1 MIYFTAVKRR
11 ASCLSDDKLTSG
23 SVGIPVQFRFSE
35 DWDGLSKVAVFRSGT
50 VKVDVALTESACTVP
65 PEVLAEPGEDLTIG
79 VYGTDGTGNVVIPTV
94 YAFAGGVVRG
104 TAPSGIE
111 PTPQTQP
118 LIDQLVAAAG
128 EALSIAQGVRSDAD
142 SGMFNGA
149 KGDKGDKGDPGASG
163 PAGSD
168 GADGADGYS
177 PTVDVLTIPGGTRIV
192 ITDKDGSHSFD
203 VMDGE
208 DLTPPYEVD
217 FSVNASTEELTLE
230 SNAAEV
236 AAAAL
241 AAANTGAKL
250 MAKIGTV
257 DPEYLYG
264 CHIAPLLTALYIT
277 FYETR
282 PKVLEPEETETEWVS
297 LAIDATTN
305 TVRLLKHG
313 TTALAKASDI
323 PTKTSDLQNDSG
335 FVTQEEAL
343 LELFPDSGAVGD
355 VWCDPDYLE
364 EIWSNSSLK
373 ILLYAFYDKENEVDY
388 YGFVSD
394 RENYSTGSGNELHLW
409 IEAHEMDNAETKRF
423 YLSVRVSDG
432 VILAND
438 ELPGYS
444 ANDYTSAEKTKLSGI
459 ETGAQKNVQADWNAA
474 SGDAFIRNKPTIPT
488 VPTKVSAFTNDAGYL
503 TESTVAASAENWLGD
518 ALAGIDAEQ
527 YVLVVA
533 SGTSGAAVTLY
544 RGFMQTMQT
553 VVSAKKLVC
562 AFGIPKS
569 ASPSQLTDFDILA
582 VAEARNVNLST
593 GQIEFGGISGGKLYA
608 TVLSPSGSD
617 QMTGTLTVTD
627 LALSSAQGVSF

>member
-257 DPEYLYG
+257 
-264 CHIAPLLTALYIT
+264 A
-277 FYETR
+277 
-282 PKVLEPEETETEWVS
+282 
-297 LAIDATTN
+297 
-305 TVRLLKHG
+305 
-313 TTALAKASDI
+313 
-323 PTKTSDLQNDSG
+323 
-335 FVTQEEAL
+335 
-343 LELFPDSGAVGD
+343 
-355 VWCDPDYLE
+355 
-364 EIWSNSSLK
+364 
-373 ILLYAFYDKENEVDY
+373 DKE
-388 YGFVSD
+388 
-394 RENYSTGSGNELHLW
+394 RP
-409 IEAHEMDNAETKRF
+409 R
-423 YLSVRVSDG
+423 LS
-432 VILAND
+432 
-438 ELPGYS
+438 
-444 ANDYTSAEKTKLSGI
+444 
-459 ETGAQKNVQADWNAA
+459 
-474 SGDAFIRNKPTIPT
+474 
-488 VPTKVSAFTNDAGYL
+488 
-503 TESTVAASAENWLGD
+503 
-518 ALAGIDAEQ
+518 
-527 YVLVVA
+527 
-533 SGTSGAAVTLY
+533 
-544 RGFMQTMQT
+544 
-553 VVSAKKLVC
+553 
-562 AFGIPKS
+562 
-569 ASPSQLTDFDILA
+569 
-582 VAEARNVNLST
+582 
-593 GQIEFGGISGGKLYA
+593 
-608 TVLSPSGSD
+608 
-617 QMTGTLTVTD
+617 
-627 LALSSAQGVSF
+627 